1 MFGGEHVIIDM
12 LKTSG
17 GRAVVGVLMVAV
29 GAGFWLLADPQLS
42 GARAL
47 RAQAQRATAEVTDSR
62 VTSDVHGV
70 GKHYDIRYRFR
81 LRPHG
86 TWYTRAEKG
95 PRARQE
101 LWTTLEKPAWDVARR
116 TSWIEIEYLPSD
128 PSVNCPVGHAC
139 RRIQRPLRPD
149 GLRAAADR
157 PGRHADRPL
166 AQLRHRT
173 LNPF

>member
-1 MFGGEHVIIDM
+1 MFGGEHVIIGM
-12 LKTSG
+12 LKTRG

-29 GAGFWLLADPQLS
+29 GAGFWLLAYPQLS

-81 LRPHG
+81 LQPHG
-86 TWYTRAEKG
+86 TWYSRAEKG
-95 PRARQE
+95 PLARQE
-101 LWTTLEKPAWDVARR
+101 LWTTLEKPAWDEARR

-128 PSVNCPVGHAC
+128 PSVNCPLGHAAGE
-139 RRIQRPLRPD
+139 LNVLY
-149 GLRAAADR
+149 GLMAFALLLAAPGATLIAHSLYRAIA
-157 PGRHADRPL
+157 H
-166 AQLRHRT
+166 
-173 LNPF
+173 